1 MIIQTFKSSKMKQ
14 LQILFDKA
22 VEATMNASGLSFEEF
37 TTSRSERSVNA
48 RVVFVDVLLDRGL
61 SEGMIA
67 EMSGMS
73 QQRVNAL
80 KNSRIYR
87 MKTLMC
93 RMLKESVN
101 EILT

>member
-1 MIIQTFKSSKMKQ
+1 M
-14 LQILFDKA
+14 
-22 VEATMNASGLSFEEF
+22 
-37 TTSRSERSVNA
+37 
-48 RVVFVDVLLDRGL
+48 
-61 SEGMIA
+61 SEGTIA
-67 EMSGMS
+67 ELSGMS

-101 EILT
+101 KILT

>member
-1 MIIQTFKSSKMKQ
+1 MKQ
-14 LQILFDKA
+14 LKNLFDKA
-22 VEATMNASGLSFEEF
+22 VSATMEVSGLTFEEL

-48 RVVFVDVLLDRGL
+48 RVVFVDYLIEKGM
-61 SEGMIA
+61 SEGTIA
-67 EMSGMS
+67 ELSGMS

-101 EILT
+101 KILT